1 VEGWQQHSQVD
12 VVVLQ
17 GRVAGAAWCQ

>member
-1 VEGWQQHSQVD
+1 MAFLLEQPD

-17 GRVAGAAWCQ
+17 GRDGGDGQHD